1 MSETNTAPET
11 SLMSRLGTL
20 VVIPWAGEHHEDGR
34 DMAFLMAYTLGD
46 GVAGREGSEAA
57 ALTVAKEAG
66 LPVGGTVP
74 DVAQVPNTPVR
85 VLVDGGRAVLALPY
99 LHVACPVPEQWVTAA
114 RARGTVYVILASRPW
129 PEAVPGRAVTE
140 AALQAFAAD
149 QAVLGTAAHCLVP
162 IGAPTP

>member
-1 MSETNTAPET
+1 MTQTNSASDT
-11 SLMSRLGTL
+11 SLMSHLGTL

-46 GVAGREGSEAA
+46 GVAGPEGSEAA

-66 LPVGGTVP
+66 LPVGGAIL
-74 DVAQVPNTPVR
+74 DVARVPRTPVK
-85 VLVDGGRAVLALPY
+85 VLVEAGKAVLTMPY
-99 LHVACPVPEQWVTAA
+99 LHVACPVPEQWVAA
-114 RARGTVYVILASRPW
+114 AHDRGTVYVILASRPW

-149 QAVLGTAAHCLVP
+149 EDVLGTAAHCLVP
-162 IGAPTP
+162 VGRLTS